1 MRPRS
6 IYLAVVVFSLSL
18 IVASLSACV
27 QSQGGSRTGVGG
39 GKGGGGRGGGGSQA
53 VMATYDNKSFTTVTG
68 QVTDASTGYNR
79 HMGEDG
85 LHLMVKTASGDYK
98 IHVCPQWYAEQQ
110 GIQFQKGE
118 QVTVTGS
125 EFSKDGP
132 NIFAA
137 SITRRAAP
145 PLSLRD
151 ATTGDTLW
159 KGRKKPE

>member
-1 MRPRS
+1 MRRSS

-18 IVASLSACV
+18 IVATLSACV
-27 QSQGGSRTGVGG
+27 TSQGGSRTGM
-39 GKGGGGRGGGGSQA
+39 GRGGGKSGMGRDGSQA

-68 QVTDASTGYNR
+68 QVTEASIGYNR

-85 LHLMVKTASGDYK
+85 LHLMVETDSEEYK
-98 IHVCPQWYAEQQ
+98 IHVCPEWYADQQ
-110 GIQFQKGE
+110 RIRFEKGE

-137 SITRRAAP
+137 SITRRGSP
-145 PLSLRD
+145 PLNLRD

-159 KGRKKPE
+159 KGRNRTQ